1 VDYLKPPLHLL
12 YLNFF
17 DLSNDLLGSI
27 VSQWLPL
34 LVNTSHYYNITS
46 MNTDLLTEAMDLD
59 SAPVAT
65 PNQEAKQRYLDA
77 KRQYTLTSRKVRNLK
92 KEASRSADARKR
104 YQEARLARKKGQE
117 ELTKLKR
124 EAGITSKKSRK
135 KDTATDSDA
144 MTGVKMSST
153 AGIKKK
159 TRERKPR
166 AKQPLPKSL
175 SRPPTRTG
183 VYGWSV
189 NDGDHE
195 LDRDELRAIQSKK
208 DMRLLLP
215 PPQMLEAERASR
227 AERKDIQKDLALAVA
242 AEELVENVMADKK
255 KNHSEQAGSKAQ
267 RRNTLI
273 MGELEGLE
281 EEKNLSMGKVTIA
294 DLRREEVRKERVR
307 AVAAHPPEERTV
319 QENADIDD
327 IAEKLGLV
335 SMGRKRGK

>member
-1 VDYLKPPLHLL
+1 MASP
-12 YLNFF
+12 
-17 DLSNDLLGSI
+17 SES
-27 VSQWLPL
+27 
-34 LVNTSHYYNITS
+34 
-46 MNTDLLTEAMDLD
+46 MDLD
-59 SAPVAT
+59 SAPLPT
-65 PNQEAKQRYLDA
+65 PTQEAKQRYLDA
-77 KRQYTLTSRKVRNLK
+77 KRQYTLTARKVKNLK
-92 KEASRSADARKR
+92 KESSKSVDAAKR
-104 YQEARLARKKGQE
+104 YREARLAGKKAQE

-124 EAGITSKKSRK
+124 GAGITSKKSRK
-135 KDTATDSDA
+135 RDVATDSDD
-144 MTGVKMSST
+144 MTGVKMSSS

-175 SRPPTRTG
+175 SGPPTGTG

-227 AERKDIQKDLALAVA
+227 AERRDIQKHLALAAA
-242 AEELVENVMADKK
+242 AEELVEKVMADEK
-255 KNHSEQAGSKAQ
+255 KNNSEQAGSKAR

-281 EEKNLSMGKVTIA
+281 EEKNSSMGKVTIA
-294 DLRREEVRKERVR
+294 DLRREEVRKERAR
-307 AVAAHPPEERTV
+307 AVNAHPPEERTV

-335 SMGRKRGK
+335 SMGRRRGK